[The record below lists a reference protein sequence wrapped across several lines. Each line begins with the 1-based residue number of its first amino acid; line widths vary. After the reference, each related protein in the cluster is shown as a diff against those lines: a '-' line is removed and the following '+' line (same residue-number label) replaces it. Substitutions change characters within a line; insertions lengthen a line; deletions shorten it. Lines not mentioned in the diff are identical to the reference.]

1 MPDHH
6 SFHLRQAC
14 RAVRTGG
21 VIAYPTEGV
30 WGLGCDPDNAQA
42 VYRILA
48 IKDRPMHKGLILIG
62 ANWQQLRPWL
72 APITA
77 EQEQQLQASW
87 PGPITWVIPHNGH
100 LPVWLTGGRDTLAV
114 RVSGHPLARQLCQR
128 LGKPLV
134 STSANRSGR
143 PAITR
148 QRQVRWQLGQE
159 LDAIL
164 PGQVQT
170 PGQSSRI
177 LDLLSGT
184 RLRP

>member
-6 SFHLRQAC
+6 AFHLRQAC
-14 RAVRTGG
+14 HAIRAGG

-48 IKDRPMHKGLILIG
+48 IKDRPMDKGLILIG
-62 ANWQQLRPWL
+62 ADWQQLRPWL
-72 APITA
+72 APLSA
-77 EQEQQLQASW
+77 DQEQHIQASW
-87 PGPITWVIPHNGH
+87 PGPVTWVMPHNGH

-114 RVSGHPLARQLCQR
+114 RVSGHPLARRLCER

-134 STSANRSGR
+134 STSANRSGQA
-143 PAITR
+143 AITE
-148 QRQVRWQLGQE
+148 QRQVRWQLGAE

-164 PGQVQT
+164 PGRVQT

-177 LDLLSGT
+177 LDLNSGST
-184 RLRP
+184 LRP